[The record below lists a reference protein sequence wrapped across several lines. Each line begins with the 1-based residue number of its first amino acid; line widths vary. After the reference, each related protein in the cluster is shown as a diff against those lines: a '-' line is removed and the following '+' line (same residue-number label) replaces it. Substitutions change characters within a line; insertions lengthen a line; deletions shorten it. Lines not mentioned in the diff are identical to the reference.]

1 MAKGKDISEWDRLKA
16 GQLDEH
22 EATLLESAGS
32 RSRGQPALYLRR
44 RILSRARRSAPAGD
58 RVEHIPNGQ
67 KLPKWMQNS
76 LKLAP
81 FHFSHTFVS
90 RQKTFSLP
98 PSVLSGKR
106 VALYPQRRDLVALNE
121 VKGVIR
127 NSRHRVWTIAPN
139 HPFLETTIGIQLRSN
154 FAAISRALENNKAS
168 NFKKDSIASRF
179 QAYLE
184 RTGENEKTREKSIE
198 SDAKGEI
205 SFGNLGATSSERVLF
220 WNYLAQFERRA
231 DARLQCRIIGELPHW
246 ISASERRRIMEEF
259 CKIFEEKRLPFWAVC
274 HKPDVEIGSDPR
286 NFHFH
291 IIYSDRPFSED
302 IEKEK
307 RLSDKKDRT
316 AQGEAW
322 IKFLKKRMADT
333 VNSQLVETALLSGE
347 KPERLFFEGTY
358 KDLGIEVAPLHHRGP
373 KETALSRNGILSK
386 TEKKNIEIIEAQDD
400 AEIESLRRLFEKL
413 GSDAIAILETYQ
425 KDSPKQ
431 PSITNCNHQKMIETE
446 ETRLL
451 SAIDLASNIL
461 LQLYDSIRARH
472 YPLTHPH
479 TEQAITRARGR
490 ERQNN
495 KNFSPSATVLERYL
509 GYLSSLDDD
518 GAYTR
523 LAESVAKNEG
533 ISDIKTVISLRQ
545 LLDCDF
551 QNLTRRLR
559 SALEEAENALSSLK
573 RRIENFERISKVINQ
588 REAARE
594 GLRQSNSQAEAGTGE
609 KAQNSIN
616 TTIPSQT
623 TSVTQAQNRQFLH
636 GSNRGA
642 LRLSADQMYSNPTQ
656 SRRPLSLLTKS
667 IQQNPEKDA
676 HLASEQTS
684 KSSSKQPEK
693 STSTTRQSDSIA
705 DLLNNQQSKNRSRN
719 SNHEM

>member
-16 GQLDEH
+16 GHLDEH

-44 RILSRARRSAPAGD
+44 RILSRARRSAPPGERAE
-58 RVEHIPNGQ
+58 RIPNLQ
-67 KLPKWMQNS
+67 KLPKWMQKS
-76 LKLAP
+76 LRLAP

-90 RQKTFSLP
+90 RQKEFSIPL
-98 PSVLSGKR
+98 SVRSGKR
-106 VALYPQRRDLVALNE
+106 VALYPQRRDFAALNE
-121 VKGVIR
+121 VKGLIR
-127 NSRHRVWTIAPN
+127 NSRHRVWTISPD
-139 HPFLETTIGIQLRSN
+139 HPFLKTTIGIQLRSN
-154 FAAISRALENNKAS
+154 SALVSRALEKNKVS
-168 NFKKDSIASRF
+168 NFKRDSVASEF
-179 QAYLE
+179 QAYIE
-184 RTGENEKTREKSIE
+184 RTNEKEEARKKSIE

-205 SFGNLGATSSERVLF
+205 SFGNLGATPPERVLF
-220 WNYLAQFERRA
+220 WNNLAEFERRT

-274 HKPDVEIGSDPR
+274 HKPDVELGSDPR

-302 IEKEK
+302 VEKEK

-333 VNSQLVETALLSGE
+333 VNSQLVETALLSGD

-413 GSDAIAILETYQ
+413 GADAIAILETYQ

-431 PSITNCNHQKMIETE
+431 PSITKSNHQKMIETE

-451 SAIDLASNIL
+451 SAIDSASNIL

-472 YPLTHPH
+472 CPLTHPH

-495 KNFSPSATVLERYL
+495 GNFSPSATVLERYL

-523 LAESVAKNEG
+523 LAENVAKNEG
-533 ISDIKTVISLRQ
+533 ISDIKTVIGLRQ

-559 SALEEAENALSSLK
+559 SALEEAENSLSSLK
-573 RRIENFERISKVINQ
+573 RRIENSERISDLAYQ
-588 REAARE
+588 RAATRKQLDE
-594 GLRQSNSQAEAGTGE
+594 SNLRAESRTGQKDKNSTNATQPRQMNSLTQSHSR
-609 KAQNSIN
+609 
-616 TTIPSQT
+616 PS
-623 TSVTQAQNRQFLH
+623 LH
-636 GSNRGA
+636 GSNRTA
-642 LRLSADQMYSNPTQ
+642 PKLSADQMYSNPTQ
-656 SRRPLSLLTKS
+656 SP
-667 IQQNPEKDA
+667 QQSRAPAQIPHQQPKKTLQQA
-676 HLASEQTS
+676 PAQASR
-684 KSSSKQPEK
+684 SSD
-693 STSTTRQSDSIA
+693 STTAKAPPPSPQNGGIA
-705 DLLNNQQSKNRSRN
+705 DLINERQTNNRRRN
-719 SNHEM
+719 LGREI